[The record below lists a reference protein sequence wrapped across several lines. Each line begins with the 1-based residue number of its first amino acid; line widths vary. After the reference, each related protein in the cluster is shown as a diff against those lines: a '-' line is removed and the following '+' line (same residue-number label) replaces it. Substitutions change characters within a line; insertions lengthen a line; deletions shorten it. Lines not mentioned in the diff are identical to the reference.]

1 MSKLQFDPHSPLAEY
16 FSRTKIDG
24 EFIKNDY
31 GDRGEFVI
39 NSETGAISL
48 LLKCKYTWVKNSDVK
63 DDWTFIEK
71 SLFIINVYTT
81 VCSEW
86 NGKIFFSVSGT
97 SDFAR
102 KFQGKPLPFDIQM
115 IPVNHGEHCDVTA
128 LKVRPGDD
136 VRTYV
141 IWGSRILHIDSEDVV
156 AVRKCLDPAQTVCSN
171 QINVPHEI
179 GHMIGYLD
187 DEYALDKSGKA
198 TTAYRSDAAALMNI
212 GMELRSRY
220 LEHVNTFLNVII
232 PDTYFTVMS
241 VDK

>member
-48 LLKCKYTWVKNSDVK
+48 LLKCKYIWVKNSDVK

-86 NGKIFFSVSGT
+86 NGKIFFFCFRNFRFRQEVSGEA
-97 SDFAR
+97 SA
-102 KFQGKPLPFDIQM
+102 I
-115 IPVNHGEHCDVTA
+115 
-128 LKVRPGDD
+128 
-136 VRTYV
+136 
-141 IWGSRILHIDSEDVV
+141 
-156 AVRKCLDPAQTVCSN
+156 
-171 QINVPHEI
+171 
-179 GHMIGYLD
+179 
-187 DEYALDKSGKA
+187 
-198 TTAYRSDAAALMNI
+198 
-212 GMELRSRY
+212 
-220 LEHVNTFLNVII
+220 
-232 PDTYFTVMS
+232 
-241 VDK
+241 